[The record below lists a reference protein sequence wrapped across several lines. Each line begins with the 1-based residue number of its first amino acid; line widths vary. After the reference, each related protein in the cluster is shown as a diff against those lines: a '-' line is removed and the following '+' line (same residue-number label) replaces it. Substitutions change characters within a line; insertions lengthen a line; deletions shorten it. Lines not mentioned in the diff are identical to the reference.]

1 VEQFCFLVPFLNATA
16 GYTLAKEVG
25 AVHIA
30 LASSSFRQTSALAVP
45 LFFISTSP
53 YNTLVLYNHRYP
65 SYDWSILDKQQSKWV
80 TAIDTNIC
88 VASFSL
94 GCNISHIGTP
104 DLALYQEVWHDQP
117 FHHFDQSTKE

>member
-1 VEQFCFLVPFLNATA
+1 M
-16 GYTLAKEVG
+16 LAKEVG

-30 LASSSFRQTSALAVP
+30 LASSSFRQTSALTVP
-45 LFFISTSP
+45 LFFISTIP

-65 SYDWSILDKQQSKWV
+65 SYDGSILDKQQSRWE
-80 TAIDTNIC
+80 TAIDTNIR

-104 DLALYQEVWHDQP
+104 DLVLYQEVWNDQ
-117 FHHFDQSTKE
+117 